1 MSDSRKI
8 KTLTTVEHII
18 LRKQMYLGSSA
29 LSEYEDWII
38 NDENILSFEKLSYV
52 EGIKKILFEIIDNSV
67 DEYIK
72 TNGEFSTKINIQMT
86 KNFFSCEDNG
96 RGISVEK
103 DENGNWM
110 PYTALCV
117 PMSGSNFSDEE
128 RMSIGTNG
136 LGGKICSIFSSDFE
150 AITCDGKNKIKIHT
164 KNNLKEINIGK
175 PISSSKNGTKIS
187 FTPDFEK
194 FNISEFPI
202 DLFVLIK
209 TRLKFLSWFYP
220 KCSFTFNGEKINIKA
235 KDIASMF
242 PQPSIVL
249 NEQNVYI
256 CIYPSE
262 EPYTLTYV
270 NGLSLRRGGTHIDY
284 IMNKVINDIR
294 DKVSKKYKAI
304 KPADIRNRLGIVCF
318 FNDFPN
324 CAFDSQTKET
334 LTNSIGDISNYLK
347 NNEIDLDKLTAKILK
362 SKTII
367 DNITDLFKL
376 KEELAEKK
384 ELAKLGKIK
393 KDIDSEKYYPPIG
406 KTEKKYLMI
415 TEGFSAF
422 SGISPILGRK
432 SIGYY
437 MLKGKILNV
446 FDLKPVKF
454 MANQEIKELVNIL
467 GIDINDSNTDMT
479 YDKIV
484 ILTDADA
491 DGNAIAGL
499 VLTLFYKIAPGIIK
513 SGKICR
519 LETPLLIGSKGD
531 KIEEYYFSLPDKSKM
546 KKNLDYFYLKGL
558 GSWTKS
564 KLNQIIEKEGGI
576 EGLMTPY
583 EYDEEIEKSIERW
596 FGDDSNK
603 RKEVLRGKE
612 FHIDSNLGL

>member
-194 FNISEFPI
+194 FNINEFPM

-393 KDIDSEKYYPPIG
+393 KDINSEKYYPPIG